1 MGLPVTRTDLQ
12 PLLESI
18 TPTTSE
24 GADLLLDLRQ
34 LLLSDGHPGK
44 CVRCFFG
51 LLGDL
56 RQPGALKPLRHWL
69 ERHLEIEVSAGGS
82 ELEVLP
88 VRLGGVTDLESYCHR
103 AIATVREDR
112 AFAEERI
119 HLRFRFKSG
128 VAAA

>member
-1 MGLPVTRTDLQ
+1 MTPTKVQKLLQ
-12 PLLESI
+12 TV

-34 LLLSDGHPGK
+34 LLLSEGHPGK

-69 ERHLEIEVSAGGS
+69 ERHLEVEVTAGGR
-82 ELEVLP
+82 EIDVLP
-88 VRLGGVTDLESYCHR
+88 VRLDHAADLEAFCHR
-103 AIATVREDR
+103 AIQTVRFDR
-112 AFAEERI
+112 SFTDSRI
-119 HLRFRFKSG
+119 ALRFRYK
-128 VAAA
+128 AAA